1 MFDFA
6 IIKLTDGTE
15 IINPSMKTPF
25 ESLTPLQLM
34 EYTEMDNRL
43 FAMERQAKKKRKVG
57 A

>member
-6 IIKLTDGTE
+6 IIKLIDGTE

-34 EYTEMDNRL
+34 EYTEIDNRL
-43 FAMERQAKKKRKVG
+43 FAMERQAKRNKRVG
-57 A
+57 V